1 MKRYVLKFGG
11 SSVETIDKM
20 KLVAARI
27 ISKYNKDTELVVV
40 VSAMGKTTNKLFSE
54 ARKITLLP
62 NKRDLDLLLATGEMV
77 SIALLSMILND
88 MGYPA
93 VSLTGPKAKIYTTGE
108 FQNSKIDKI
117 DPSEILK
124 HLKDKKIVIVAG
136 YQGVNSDGDI
146 TTLGREGSDT
156 SAVNLAYYLNCP
168 CEIYSDVE
176 GVFEVDPKVLPISKK
191 HERLSYNETLL
202 LSYYGAKV
210 IATSAIEFASNKKVP
225 LYLGST
231 FNEEATGT
239 IVSEEVKEQLEFAG
253 IVVQHNQRILRVLN
267 GLNYGTLEEISN
279 YGIKVDLIKNNLIA
293 LTSDDLI
300 ILEEAINNEFD
311 DDEYEEEYVDYNLV
325 KVTVIG
331 KVLESEE
338 VVNELIRNIDEEMI
352 NVVFT
357 KHNRNRLSIFISI
370 DDTYLC
376 IKKLY
381 KKLEGI
387 VKNEE
392 ET

>member
-27 ISKYNKDTELVVV
+27 ISKYDKDTELVVV
-40 VSAMGKTTNKLFSE
+40 VSAMGKTTNKLFGE

-77 SIALLSMILND
+77 SIALLSIILND

-93 VSLTGPKAKIYTTGE
+93 VSLTGPKAMIYTTGE
-108 FQNSKIDKI
+108 FQSSKISKIDT
-117 DPSEILK
+117 SEILK
-124 HLKDKKIVIVAG
+124 YLKDKKIVIVAG
-136 YQGVNSDGDI
+136 YQGVNGDGDI

-156 SAVNLAYYLNCP
+156 SAVNLAYYLKCP

-191 HERLSYNETLL
+191 HDKLSYNETLL
-202 LSYYGAKV
+202 LSYYGAKI
-210 IATSAIEFASNKKVP
+210 IATSAIEFATNKKVP
-225 LYLGST
+225 LYLAST

-239 IVSEEVKEQLEFAG
+239 IISDDVKEELEFAG
-253 IVVQHNQRILRVLN
+253 IVVQQNQRMLRLLN
-267 GLNYGTLEEISN
+267 GLNYGTLEKISN
-279 YGIKVDLIKNNLIA
+279 YGIKVDVINNNLIA
-293 LTSDDLI
+293 LASDDLI
-300 ILEEAINNEFD
+300 MLEEAINNEFD

-325 KVTVIG
+325 KITVIG
-331 KVLESEE
+331 SILESEE
-338 VVNELIRNIDEEMI
+338 VINELIKNIDEEMI
-352 NVVFT
+352 NVVLT
-357 KHNRNRLSIFISI
+357 KHNRNRLSIFISV

-392 ET
+392 KT